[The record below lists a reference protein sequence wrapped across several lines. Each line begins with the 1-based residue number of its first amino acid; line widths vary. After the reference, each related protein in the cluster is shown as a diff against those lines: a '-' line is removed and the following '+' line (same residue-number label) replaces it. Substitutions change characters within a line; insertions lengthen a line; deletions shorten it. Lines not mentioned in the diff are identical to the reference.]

1 MVRVWK
7 PRFRLRTVLIAVAL
21 CAVACAMVS
30 EEARWRER
38 QRRSR
43 RIQAIRAALEA
54 PLTMRLAPPST
65 LGTGLKAIRN
75 YAPDLWI
82 DIDPSVAQEVRAALT
97 TPVTLDADGI
107 PVKEVLMR
115 LLNPLGLT
123 YYVDADG
130 SAMITSAA
138 SAGLPPPRAD

>member
-1 MVRVWK
+1 MARAWK

-21 CAVACAMVS
+21 CAVACGLVT

-38 QRRSR
+38 QRRLR
-43 RIQAIRAALEA
+43 RIQAARAALEM

-65 LGTGLKAIRN
+65 LSTGLKAIRN

-82 DIDPSVAQEVRAALT
+82 DIDPSVVQEVRAALK

-115 LLNPLGLT
+115 LLKPMGLK
-123 YYVDADG
+123 YYVDANG
-130 SAMITSAA
+130 SPMITSEA
-138 SAGLPPPRAD
+138 SADIPRAK

>member
-1 MVRVWK
+1 V
-7 PRFRLRTVLIAVAL
+7 IAVAL
-21 CAVACAMVS
+21 CAVACALVS
-30 EEARWRER
+30 EEARRRER

-43 RIQAIRAALEA
+43 RIQAARAALEA

-82 DIDPSVAQEVRAALT
+82 DIDPSVAAEARAALG

-115 LLNPLGLT
+115 LLKPRGLT
-123 YYVDADG
+123 YYVDANG
-130 SAMITSAA
+130 SPVITSEAA
-138 SAGLPPPRAD
+138 ADPPLPRAD